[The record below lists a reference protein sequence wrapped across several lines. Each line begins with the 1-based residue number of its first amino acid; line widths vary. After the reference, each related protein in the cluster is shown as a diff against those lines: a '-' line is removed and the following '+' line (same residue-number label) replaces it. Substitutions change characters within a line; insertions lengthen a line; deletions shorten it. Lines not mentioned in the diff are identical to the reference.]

1 MTVPSSPADRKAI
14 LDCMK
19 EISGS
24 MTRTEGE
31 REFIRESIKEICEK
45 YDLSKKT
52 FRRMAKVYHKQNF
65 NLELEEHEEFESMY
79 QTITSTTTMAK
90 DTTNV

>member
-1 MTVPSSPADRKAI
+1 MAGIPSSPTDRKAI

-19 EISGS
+19 ELSAS

-31 REFIRESIKEICEK
+31 REFQREAIKELCDNLE
-45 YDLSKKT
+45 LNKKT

-65 NLELEEHEEFESMY
+65 TKEIEEHEEFETMY
-79 QTITSTTTMAK
+79 ETITNSTRMSA
-90 DTTNV
+90 

>member
-1 MTVPSSPADRKAI
+1 MAGIPSSPTDRKAI

-19 EISGS
+19 ELSAS

-31 REFIRESIKEICEK
+31 REFQREAIKELCDNLE
-45 YDLSKKT
+45 LSKKT

-65 NLELEEHEEFESMY
+65 SKEIEEHEEFETMY
-79 QTITSTTTMAK
+79 ETITNSTTMNSKTA
-90 DTTNV
+90 

>member
-1 MTVPSSPADRKAI
+1 MAGIPSSPNDRKAI

-19 EISGS
+19 ELSAS

-31 REFIRESIKEICEK
+31 REFQREAIKELCDNLE
-45 YDLSKKT
+45 LSKKT

-65 NLELEEHEEFESMY
+65 TKEIEEHEEFETMY
-79 QTITSTTTMAK
+79 ETITNSTRMSA
-90 DTTNV
+90 

>member
-1 MTVPSSPADRKAI
+1 MNIPSSPADRKAI

-19 EISGS
+19 EISAS
-24 MTRTEGE
+24 MARTEGE
-31 REFIRESIKEICEK
+31 REFIREAIKEICEK
-45 YDLSKKT
+45 HQLSKKT

-79 QTITSTTTMAK
+79 QTITNTTTMDK
-90 DTTNV
+90 